1 MGFKKPKE
9 VNQLVVSAQL
19 PGRATREGGSSNASG
34 RVFIDAKCL
43 GRL

>member
-19 PGRATREGGSSNASG
+19 PGRATREGGLAMLQ
-34 RVFIDAKCL
+34 VVCL
-43 GRL
+43 LMLNV